1 MAKISLSIGALQ
13 TAYGDKRAL
22 EMAKEAG
29 FDGVDFDVI
38 GYGKRGRPDIFHMPH
53 EEFAEYFKDIK
64 KHADEVGIAIVQTH
78 NLVAAY
84 TPDPEVCEERKL
96 QGIRGIEATAL
107 LGCEYTVVHCISTM
121 QWGYDVPAKEMHT
134 KNQEMYADLIPTA
147 EECGVKICMETF
159 GRCRHKGVHG
169 FDYFSNPE
177 LMLAEYEAL
186 PTEMKAFCM
195 DTGHTNDAIGAGYL
209 SVPNFIRLFGK
220 RIKVLHLH
228 DNNSYSDQ
236 HLLPGQGSID
246 WKETFKAFKEI
257 GYDGYYNFEV
267 NLTKLGPDFEVLIP
281 FLGKHLR
288 SFVDRFVKE

>member
-159 GRCRHKGVHG
+159 GR
-169 FDYFSNPE
+169 
-177 LMLAEYEAL
+177 
-186 PTEMKAFCM
+186 
-195 DTGHTNDAIGAGYL
+195 
-209 SVPNFIRLFGK
+209 
-220 RIKVLHLH
+220 
-228 DNNSYSDQ
+228 
-236 HLLPGQGSID
+236 
-246 WKETFKAFKEI
+246 
-257 GYDGYYNFEV
+257 
-267 NLTKLGPDFEVLIP
+267 
-281 FLGKHLR
+281 
-288 SFVDRFVKE
+288 